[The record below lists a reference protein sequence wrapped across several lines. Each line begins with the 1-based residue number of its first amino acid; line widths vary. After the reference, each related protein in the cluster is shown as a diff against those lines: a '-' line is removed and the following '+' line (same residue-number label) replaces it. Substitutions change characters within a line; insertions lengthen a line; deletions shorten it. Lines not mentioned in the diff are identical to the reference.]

1 MIAPRITMRL
11 AFENLYPKNRLSP
24 RTVREFRHCL
34 NRWERHTENPLIR
47 KITPDT
53 FDAFRASLASHKA
66 ITVERTVDR
75 MLAILRRAHRNGL
88 LVSVPDPGD
97 RLRIESPVPQVP
109 PLEAMSAVYRFCDV
123 ARWPNY
129 SQRVRGDTGRSR
141 GGWMR
146 WHAHDWTPQFW
157 RVFLV
162 TAFFTG
168 LRLGDL
174 RQLRRRDFNRDVLM
188 VVAQKT
194 GKHQSIPVHPVLRR
208 HIDSVTWAKP
218 DGLLFPI
225 RAALHQFRRE
235 LHAIC
240 KAAGV
245 EPVTPQR
252 VRVLSANVWE
262 EAWPTAGAAVL
273 GHSIAKGASRFY
285 LRPSLPLESAL
296 PRLKVPQAFMT
307 DDEREHGQDRLRELQ
322 RLFERMPTDSQD
334 LLLGMA
340 RRIG

>member
-11 AFENLYPKNRLSP
+11 AFEHLYPKNRLSP
-24 RTVREFRHCL
+24 RTIREFRHCL
-34 NRWERHTENPLIR
+34 NRWERHTNNPVIR
-47 KITPDT
+47 VVTAET
-53 FDAFRASLASHKA
+53 FDRFRLAFSGAP

-75 MLAILRRAHRNGL
+75 MLAILRRAHRKGL
-88 LVSVPDPGD
+88 ILSVPDAGD
-97 RLRIESPVPQVP
+97 RLRIDEPAPQVP

-129 SQRVRGDTGRSR
+129 SERVRGETGRSK

-146 WHAHDWTPQFW
+146 WRTHDWTPQFW

-174 RQLRRRDFNRDVLM
+174 RKLRGCDFNRDVLM

-194 GKHQSIPVHPVLRR
+194 RKHQSIPVHPVLRR
-208 HIDSVTWAKP
+208 HIDSVTWAAP
-218 DGLLFPI
+218 DEPLFPI

-235 LHAIC
+235 LRAIC
-240 KAAGV
+240 AAAGV
-245 EPVTPQR
+245 ERITPQR

-262 EAWPTAGAAVL
+262 EAWPTAGAAIL
-273 GHSIAKGASRFY
+273 GHSIVKGASKFY
-285 LRPSLPLESAL
+285 LRPALPLESGL
-296 PRLKVPQAFMT
+296 PRLKVPEAFQT
-307 DDEREHGQDRLRELQ
+307 ADERQHGQDRIRELQ
-322 RLFERMPTDSQD
+322 RLFERMPTDSQE
-334 LLLGMA
+334 LILGMA
-340 RRIG
+340 RRIA